1 MALEFTRSRTEPPRM
16 DPDASGAAHDR
27 VQKWLLGGGVVGFLL
42 MAVLVCAPVWWWY
55 WCRIEPGNGE
65 FAVLIR
71 KTGENLPA
79 GEILAT
85 KPGQKGIQL
94 DVLPEGRYFRNPYV
108 WAWQIQRITD
118 IPAGQLGVK
127 SRLYGKPLPPGEI
140 LARSDDQKGFLPEV
154 LSPGKYRINPYA
166 YDVQLVD
173 AIHIKPG
180 CVGVITHLDGTDVLD
195 GVVPAAARNQYLVSA
210 GLKGVDGVVL
220 DPGTYYLNP
229 YRVSVVEVNLQ
240 SQRFEMSG
248 NDAIPFLTED
258 GFTVVIEGTI
268 EFNIRRDK
276 AALLTHKVGDMED
289 IIRKIILP
297 RARGFTRIEGSKK
310 KAKEFIVGET
320 RQEFQNNLDQHL
332 KSNCDEWGVSVNSVL
347 IRNIIP
353 PQEVAQVIRDRELA
367 AQDARKYA
375 QQTDQAK
382 SRAELVRQ
390 QMLAEQSQ
398 RKVEADTLRLRAEI
412 KANQNKEVL
421 QLQATRELEVARID
435 SQTAK
440 AQAQSLLLGA
450 QAEQDVIIKTNAAE
464 AAVLADKAQ
473 AFGGGGEF
481 ARYLFYSRLAP
492 RLQSILTD
500 DTPGGLGAPLLPAPA
515 AAKPVLP
522 AGKGVAP

>member
-1 MALEFTRSRTEPPRM
+1 MALEFTRSPGDPPRTGQG
-16 DPDASGAAHDR
+16 ASGKAHDPVR
-27 VQKWLLGGGVVGFLL
+27 TWVVGGGIFGFLL
-42 MAVLVCAPVWWWY
+42 MAALVIGPIWWWY
-55 WCRIEPGNGE
+55 WWRIEPGNGE

-71 KTGENLPA
+71 KTGDNLPA

-94 DVLPEGRYFRNPYV
+94 EVLPEGRYFRNPYV
-108 WAWQIQRITD
+108 WTWQIRPITD
-118 IPAGQLGVK
+118 IPAGKLGVK
-127 SRLYGKPLPPGEI
+127 SRLYGKTLPPGEI
-140 LARSDDQKGFLPEV
+140 LAKGDDQKGFLPDV

-166 YDVQLVD
+166 YDVQQVD

-180 CVGVITHLDGTDVLD
+180 AVGVVTNLDGADVLD
-195 GVVPAAARNQYLVSA
+195 GAIPVAARNQYLVAA
-210 GLKGVDGVVL
+210 GLKGVGGVVL

-248 NDAIPFLTED
+248 NDAISFLTED

-276 AALLTHKVGDMED
+276 VALLTHKVGDMED

-320 RQEFQNNLDQHL
+320 RQEFQNNLDKHL
-332 KSNCDEWGVSVNSVL
+332 KSNCDEWGVAVNSVL

-382 SRAELVRQ
+382 SKAELTRQ

-421 QLQATRELEVARID
+421 LLNATRELEVARID

-450 QAEQDVIIKTNAAE
+450 RAEQDVIIKTNTAE

-481 ARYLFYSRLAP
+481 ARYMFYSRLAP

-500 DTPGGLGAPLLPAPA
+500 DTPGGLGAPLLPATS
-515 AAKPVLP
+515 AAKPVSP
-522 AGKGVAP
+522 AGKEVAP